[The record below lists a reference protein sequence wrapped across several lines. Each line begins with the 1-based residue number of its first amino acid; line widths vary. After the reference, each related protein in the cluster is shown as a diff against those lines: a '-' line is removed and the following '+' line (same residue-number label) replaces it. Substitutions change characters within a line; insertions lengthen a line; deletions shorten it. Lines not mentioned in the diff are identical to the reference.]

1 MKETTTNWPEEV
13 YAAPTRANMVIKI
26 KGLKPVPDQEDVFEL
41 QGVEQRDCDWDA
53 VRTALG
59 LPLGHKGD
67 KLIDK
72 LGRVMWEHD
81 IMAVLKERI
90 L

>member
-1 MKETTTNWPEEV
+1 MKETTTNWPVESDF
-13 YAAPTRANMVIKI
+13 APTRASMVIKI
-26 KGLKPVPDQEDVFEL
+26 KGLKPVPGEEDMFEL
-41 QGVEQRDCDWDA
+41 QGVEQRKCDWPA
-53 VRTALG
+53 VRTALS
-59 LPLGHKGD
+59 LPLGNKGD
-67 KLIDK
+67 KILDK